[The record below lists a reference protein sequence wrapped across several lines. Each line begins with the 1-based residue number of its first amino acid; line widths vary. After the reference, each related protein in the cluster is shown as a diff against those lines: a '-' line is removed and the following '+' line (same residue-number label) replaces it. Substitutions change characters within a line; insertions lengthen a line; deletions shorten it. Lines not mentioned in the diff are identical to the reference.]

1 MNKFGL
7 SDSLLNAAKAVLN
20 NESSEV
26 EIVEQYLGTK
36 DSAKL
41 NGGKSKDPR
50 FSSPDSHIDYHH
62 RRSGGHEKPG
72 GEADKHR
79 YQVAKKLG
87 YMEEV
92 EIDEDMSVH
101 VSMDK
106 DGKSYTV
113 NKEKTGGRVKKGE
126 KLSDT
131 HIDDL
136 KDSGVT
142 VHHEQVEDIWDV
154 DFITEMSE
162 GDFVQMISEMS
173 DEELIELEEG
183 LLGALGRGVKA
194 VAKGAG
200 SLAAKGAKKAAYRMS
215 TAGRAD
221 AAERKQQKVQSKV
234 DRVQQVM
241 KDRQRLAGAK
251 SGTALAQ
258 QKLKAMKQK
267 ARDQK
272 AGQSSSDPV
281 KKAQAGM
288 AEAHNDVDT
297 PAVDKALQHDCA
309 KHVVHKEHGEGQ
321 CLPGMHTLVENED
334 GTAYVTHYDVL
345 FGLNYVE
352 DVPVE
357 ELEIVVEESHMH
369 TRKKKMSEAKHKL
382 DPVGQ
387 EDGDIDNDGDV
398 DKSDK
403 YLKNRRKAISKAMKE
418 DVEQIDEKMDP
429 KRRKELLDTLNRVAI
444 KQFEKNKGVTKVAPG
459 TAKGVKLTRGRK
471 NITKGTNRSAT
482 RYNKSIMNPQGFPKQ
497 AHTEE
502 TEVEEAKM
510 PRQLKD
516 PKKET
521 LMAYPY
527 KPGKARVQVVD
538 KKDVKDK
545 LKKGYVHAEERVNE
559 GMGDEEVRS
568 SKQSQALAKHYYMMA
583 KKAQTQGTGEAAAKY
598 MAAAKKFYRKA
609 ESMGQKEKE
618 GRPEGQAES
627 WDEKP
632 LGVGETY
639 FSEIEIE
646 EILAAEDYNFTAEA
660 SGVRVTKAAKDEPE
674 HIAMQLRKV
683 VSLKDTHSGVQFN
696 NSTEKVSEKTAR
708 AALNRY
714 NTAKPGDKETL
725 QKHMAHSHDALK
737 HIASGG
743 SLDKSPAAK
752 KVNPLLA
759 PLKKSGHYN

>member
-92 EIDEDMSVH
+92 EIDEDMSIH
-101 VSMDK
+101 VTPHEN
-106 DGKSYTV
+106 GTHYV
-113 NKEKTGGRVKKGE
+113 VKKVGKKMQKHGGIEVGE

-131 HIDDL
+131 ELDDASE
-136 KDSGVT
+136 SGIKVN
-142 VHHEQVEDIWDV
+142 HMKEDLDH
-154 DFITEMSE
+154 ITEMSE
-162 GDFVQMISEMS
+162 GDFVLMINEMS
-173 DEELIELEEG
+173 DEDLIELEEG
-183 LLGALGRGVKA
+183 LLGALGRGAKA

-200 SLAAKGAKKAAYRMS
+200 SLAVKGAQKAAYRMS

-221 AAERKQQKVQSKV
+221 AAEKKQQKVQKKV

-241 KDRQRLAGAK
+241 KDRARLASAK

-267 ARDQK
+267 AKDQK
-272 AGQSSSDPV
+272 AKQSSSNPV
-281 KKAQAGM
+281 TQAQAGM
-288 AEAHNDVDT
+288 AEGAMSRLATQD
-297 PAVDKALQHDCA
+297 QE
-309 KHVVHKEHGEGQ
+309 KER
-321 CLPGMHTLVENED
+321 L
-334 GTAYVTHYDVL
+334 GTTKVKGS
-345 FGLNYVE
+345 GLK
-352 DVPVE
+352 
-357 ELEIVVEESHMH
+357 
-369 TRKKKMSEAKHKL
+369 TFKKIQTEAKHKL

-387 EDGDIDNDGDV
+387 EDDDIDNDGDV

-418 DVEQIDEKMDP
+418 DVEQVDEIS
-429 KRRKELLDTLNRVAI
+429 R
-444 KQFEKNKGVTKVAPG
+444 
-459 TAKGVKLTRGRK
+459 
-471 NITKGTNRSAT
+471 
-482 RYNKSIMNPQGFPKQ
+482 
-497 AHTEE
+497 
-502 TEVEEAKM
+502 
-510 PRQLKD
+510 
-516 PKKET
+516 ET
-521 LMAYPY
+521 LGSYVS
-527 KPGKARVQVVD
+527 KASDARGHRGMSTKKVD
-538 KKDVKDK
+538 NRYAGVAKASKKLDAMNKNEV
-545 LKKGYVHAEERVNE
+545 AEERVNE
-559 GMGDEEVRS
+559 GAGDEEVRS
-568 SKQSQALAKHYYMMA
+568 SKQSQALAKHYYMMS
-583 KKAQTQGTGEAAAKY
+583 KKAQATGSGEASAKY

-618 GRPEGQAES
+618 GRPEGQSES

-646 EILAAEDYNFTAEA
+646 EILAAEEITFTNDDPINE
-660 SGVRVTKAAKDEPE
+660 VRVTKAAKDEPE

-683 VSLKDTHSGVQFN
+683 QSLKDKHSGVQFGN
-696 NSTEKVSEKTAR
+696 GKEKVDVKTAS

-714 NTAKPGDKETL
+714 NKAKPAEREEL

-737 HIASGG
+737 HVASGG
-743 SLDKSPAAK
+743 SLDKSPGKPKSDPFIDKIKAQRAK
-752 KVNPLLA
+752 V
-759 PLKKSGHYN
+759 HYN